1 MRERRALLVGIN
13 VYDHVKDLAWCV
25 DDALA
30 MQRMLELHED
40 HSANFSCR
48 TMRGDVSLSGLTDP
62 RALQRRVTLAQL
74 REEIQQLFA
83 FDGMALF
90 YFSGHGYTDER
101 GVYLVTQDATAS
113 LPGLLLNDVLAMANN
128 SRAREIVLIIDSCS
142 GGALGEPGHLAGT
155 DRLRELANTYLRP
168 GVTLLAAAMAGQA
181 AFEVNGHGL
190 FTHLVIGALKGGA
203 SDVRG
208 QISAASI
215 YAYVEQALGPWDQR
229 PIYKSNASQL
239 STIRNYTPDVRDE
252 ELRRLPQFFRRP
264 DDHFRLAPSYEV
276 TRGEAI
282 PEHVAIFKQFKRYQ
296 VARLLRPTFDEDLY
310 FAALRSHP
318 VELTPLGQF
327 YWQLAKDNLLGA
339 SPAPVASRRFPMPD
353 AESVAKL
360 FHETYE
366 RLAPAFGYETRKRTR
381 VPWEQVPER
390 NKHLMIATVAEVLA
404 MLFPPEE
411 PASEEEPPTP
421 SAPD

>member
-62 RALQRRVTLAQL
+62 RTLQRRVTLAQL

-128 SRAREIVLIIDSCS
+128 SRASEIVLIIDSCS

-155 DRLRELANTYLRP
+155 DRLRELENTYLRP

-239 STIRNYTPDVRDE
+239 SSLRNFTPDIKDE
-252 ELRRLPQFFRRP
+252 ELRLLPLYFPRP
-264 DDHFRLAPSYEV
+264 DDHFFLDPSYEASC
-276 TRGEAI
+276 EAQAI
-282 PEHVAIFKQFKRYQ
+282 PAHVAIFRLFKRLQ
-296 VARLLRPTFDEDLY
+296 VARLLRPTADTDLY
-310 FAALRSHP
+310 FAAINSHA

-327 YWQLAKDNLLGA
+327 YWQLASDKLLGG
-339 SPAPVASRRFPMPD
+339 APVRESTRVRTRPLRPD
-353 AESVAKL
+353 PESIARL
-360 FHETYE
+360 FHESYE
-366 RLAPAFGYETRKRTR
+366 RRAIDFGYETRVESR
-381 VPWEQVPER
+381 VPWEDVPSL
-390 NKHLMIATVAEVLA
+390 NKHLMIATVSDVLDHLYPAEKG
-404 MLFPPEE
+404 
-411 PASEEEPPTP
+411 P
-421 SAPD
+421 SAGTEKR